1 MREHEGDHFAGLFFV
16 MDILGGLFGQRF
28 NKIPDRGLKSFFS
41 LHGISPS
48 RFLLGVVTLKREQ
61 ATCQADMG
69 LTEEVGRA
77 KAQRK
82 SVGILEGSPP
92 AGEPAV

>member
-1 MREHEGDHFAGLFFV
+1 MREHEGDHLAGLFFV

-28 NKIPDRGLKSFFS
+28 NKIPDRGLKRFFS

-48 RFLLGVVTLKREQ
+48 RFLLCVVTQKREQ
-61 ATCQADMG
+61 AMCQADMG

-77 KAQRK
+77 KTQGK